1 MAKRLTDFLNANDVL
16 TSKQFGF
23 RKSHSTE
30 LAAVDVYDHLLRKLH
45 EKQITCSI
53 FLDLSKAF
61 DSVNHKILIDKLYK
75 YGVRGPSLRL
85 FQSYLSNR
93 RQYVKLCDIKSKF
106 DVIDIGIPQGS
117 ILGPLLFLIYIN
129 DLPNASN
136 FYVKLFADDTILSL
150 NKNNINELNTR
161 VNIELKKIHKWLEA
175 NKLTLNVGKSKY
187 MIITNKRVSHKN
199 FQLKINKTA
208 LEKCSSYK
216 YLGLF
221 FDKDLDWKTHVDY
234 ICKKLAKT
242 CGIISKV
249 RHCVDIN
256 TLKTIYYSLGY
267 SYLRYGN
274 IVWGNAANSVLE
286 PLTTLQ
292 NRIIKIITFAPF
304 GRVDLEPVYHDLK
317 ILGLSEIHFL
327 EKAKLMFKYF
337 NGKLPQA
344 FDSYFQQ
351 TEPNPQ
357 PYPLRHERRPQQIT
371 SRFSEKND

>member
-1 MAKRLTDFLNANDVL
+1 
-16 TSKQFGF
+16 
-23 RKSHSTE
+23 
-30 LAAVDVYDHLLRKLH
+30 
-45 EKQITCSI
+45 
-53 FLDLSKAF
+53 
-61 DSVNHKILIDKLYK
+61 
-75 YGVRGPSLRL
+75 
-85 FQSYLSNR
+85 
-93 RQYVKLCDIKSKF
+93 
-106 DVIDIGIPQGS
+106 
-117 ILGPLLFLIYIN
+117 
-129 DLPNASN
+129 
-136 FYVKLFADDTILSL
+136 
-150 NKNNINELNTR
+150 
-161 VNIELKKIHKWLEA
+161 
-175 NKLTLNVGKSKY
+175 

-337 NGKLPQA
+337 NGKLPKA

-351 TEPNPQ
+351 TEPNSQ
-357 PYPLRHERRPQQIT
+357 SYHLRHERRRKQVR
-371 SRFSEKND
+371 SRFSKKKN